1 MSVQIFRIMGFLLC
15 LSLTSKAL
23 QAVSDARTQPNV
35 LLILCD
41 DLNDFVGG
49 FGGHPQTQTPALER
63 FAKTAVTFRHAY
75 SNNPVCAP
83 SRASFFT
90 GIYPHTSRNLFWDK
104 WYENPVLK
112 NSKTIMEFFR
122 ENGYYVAGTG
132 KNEHHHRRSDWSA
145 YGNDTDYGPYWYDGK
160 ARVAN
165 PWVLEP
171 FNSIGC
177 IDGSFGPLRM
187 DHADQPEGSGWKLHW
202 GKEKILDFSDTKN
215 RDLTADEINAKWAV
229 EQLEKFSA
237 STDDEPFFLSIGF
250 VRPHTPL
257 HAPQEYFDRFPL
269 ESLEMPP
276 MVTDDA
282 SDTAL
287 HSVSS
292 PDDKGYK
299 YFRMLA
305 ESYGSETEG
314 IKVLMQSYLACVA
327 AVDDSIKQVLEALEK
342 SPLRDNTVV
351 IITSDHGW
359 DMGQKDYIFKNTL
372 WEGSARIPM
381 LIRVPGVSK
390 AGGIAEQPV
399 SLIDIYPTLVDL
411 CDLKGDTRKNMEG
424 AKLDGYSLRPFLK
437 DPKSGKWNGP
447 DGALTM
453 RFAGGGTN
461 KELNR
466 QHWSYRTKYFRYIRY
481 NNGAEE
487 LYDHRNDPYEFNN
500 LAHKT
505 KFLGLKNQLH
515 QRIKDQL
522 SLSVKLTKDETGK
535 QKAAPKKD
543 AIYWKD
549 FYFSKNPSADTDL
562 DGLLSWSELNAH
574 KAKNN

>member
-1 MSVQIFRIMGFLLC
+1 MRLSVFQIIASLLC
-15 LSLTSKAL
+15 LSLVSGTL
-23 QAVSDARTQPNV
+23 QAASGERSRPNV

-49 FGGHPQTQTPALER
+49 FGGHPQAQTPALES

-83 SRASFFT
+83 SRASLFT
-90 GIYPHTSRNLFWDK
+90 GIYPHTSLNLFWDK
-104 WYENPVLK
+104 WYDNPVLK
-112 NSKTIMEFFR
+112 NSKTLMEFFR
-122 ENGYYVAGTG
+122 ENGYHVAGTG
-132 KNEHHHRRSDWSA
+132 KNEHHHRRSDWSV
-145 YGNDTDYGPYWYDGK
+145 YGNNTDYGPYWYDGNK
-160 ARVAN
+160 RTAN
-165 PWVLEP
+165 PWVRKP

-187 DHADQPEGSGWKLHW
+187 DHEDQPEGSGWKLHW
-202 GKEKILDFSDTKN
+202 GKEKILDFSNANK
-215 RDLTADEINAKWAV
+215 RDLTPDEINAQWAV
-229 EQLEKFSA
+229 DQLEKFSA
-237 STDDEPFFLSIGF
+237 NTKEPFFLSIGF

-269 ESLEMPP
+269 ESLKMPP
-276 MVTDDA
+276 MVNDDA

-287 HSVSS
+287 YSISS

-305 ESYGSETEG
+305 ESYGSETKG
-314 IKVLMQSYLACVA
+314 IKAFLQAYLACVA

-372 WEGSARIPM
+372 WEASARIPM
-381 LIRVPGVSK
+381 LIRMPGITQ

-399 SLIDIYPTLVDL
+399 SLIDLYPTLVDL
-411 CDLKGDTRKNMEG
+411 CELKGDTRKNMDG
-424 AKLDGYSLRPFLK
+424 AKLDGFSLRPFLEN
-437 DPKSGKWNGP
+437 PKFGEWKGP

-453 RFAGGGTN
+453 RFAGGETK
-461 KELNR
+461 KELHR
-466 QHWSYRTKYFRYIRY
+466 QHWSYRTKDFRYIRY
-481 NNGAEE
+481 NNGMEE

-500 LAHKT
+500 LAT
-505 KFLGLKNQLH
+505 KPKFRKLKNQLL
-515 QRIKDQL
+515 QRIEDQIKVA
-522 SLSVKLTKDETGK
+522 SIDSVKPIV
-535 QKAAPKKD
+535 AP
-543 AIYWKD
+543 
-549 FYFSKNPSADTDL
+549 
-562 DGLLSWSELNAH
+562 
-574 KAKNN
+574 